1 MKSVSKNGNSMIGIS
16 ERLRNWR
23 SRHRLTKHE
32 AAQALQ
38 LTIGTVE
45 EIERGTEP
53 PRGPKRDSL
62 LEKLSRPP
70 HSAIRSS
77 LPDPGFRPGQY

>member
-1 MKSVSKNGNSMIGIS
+1 MIGLS
-16 ERLRNWR
+16 ERLRSWR
-23 SRHRLTKHE
+23 SRHHLGKQE
-32 AAQALQ
+32 AARALQ
-38 LTIGTVE
+38 LTIGALD

-53 PRGPKRDSL
+53 PRGPKRDAL

-70 HSAIRSS
+70 HAAIRGP